1 MILEHSKDPV
11 SAKWNSKINAWDIGE
26 KIKYRWNDQFNK
38 PVSEWF
44 YEINLALE
52 WIIAHDREKSK

>member
-11 SAKWNSKINAWDIGE
+11 SAKWKEDHWDIGE

-38 PVSEWF
+38 PQSEWF